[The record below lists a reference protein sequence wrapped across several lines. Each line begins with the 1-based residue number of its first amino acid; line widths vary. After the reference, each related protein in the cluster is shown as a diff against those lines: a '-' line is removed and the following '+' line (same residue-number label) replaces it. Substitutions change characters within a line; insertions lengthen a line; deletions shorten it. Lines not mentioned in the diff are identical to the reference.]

1 MLIIFIKYY
10 AIDKIMPTGV
20 INGTFKKDSA
30 FFLQSKS
37 IARPSNE
44 LSKNYL

>member
-1 MLIIFIKYY
+1 MLIIFVKYY
-10 AIDKIMPTGV
+10 AIDKIMLARVT
-20 INGTFKKDSA
+20 NGTFKKDSA
-30 FFLQSKS
+30 FFLHSKS